1 MSKINQIIPGLVA
14 IFAMFLSTGVWAQ
27 YPGASPDWWPCIQRY
42 IPALSSGVFW
52 TGEIV
57 AVTVEE
63 IDPRFMSLA
72 EKVTGRNLSS
82 EQAFVAIDT
91 FLDEQD
97 DNKLG
102 TAELLVSAI
111 TEAINT
117 RRDRV
122 VAGLMR
128 YSNRQQTML
137 ARIDEQ
143 EKKIEGIKDDESKRE
158 TLEDLQVRQKWDIRI
173 FEERE
178 RLSSALCE
186 QPVVLEQKYF
196 ALGKHITAYLEKT
209 KKVQEDNK

>member
-1 MSKINQIIPGLVA
+1 MSKIDQTIPGLVA

-27 YPGASPDWWPCIQRY
+27 YPGASPDWWPCVQRY
-42 IPALSSGVFW
+42 VPALSSGIFW
-52 TGEIV
+52 TGELAV
-57 AVTVEE
+57 VTVEE

-72 EKVTGRNLSS
+72 EKVTDRNLSS

-91 FLDEQD
+91 FLNEQD

-102 TAELLVSAI
+102 AAELLVSAI
-111 TEAINT
+111 TEAINIQ
-117 RRDRV
+117 RDRV
-122 VAGLMR
+122 IAGIKR

-143 EKKIEGIKDDESKRE
+143 VTKMERIKDDESKRE
-158 TLEDLQVRQKWDIRI
+158 TLKDLQVRQKWDVRI

-178 RLSSALCE
+178 KLSSALCE
-186 QPVVLEQKYF
+186 QPVVLEQKFF
-196 ALGKHITAYLEKT
+196 ALGKHITAYMEKT

>member
-1 MSKINQIIPGLVA
+1 MRRPIGGRVSNGYV
-14 IFAMFLSTGVWAQ
+14 
-27 YPGASPDWWPCIQRY
+27 
-42 IPALSSGVFW
+42 PALSSGVFW
-52 TGEIV
+52 TGELA

-72 EKVTGRNLSS
+72 EKVTGRDLSS

-91 FLDEQD
+91 FLNEQG

-128 YSNRQQTML
+128 YSNRQQTIL
-137 ARIDEQ
+137 TRIDAQ
-143 EKKIEGIKDDESKRE
+143 AKKIEGIKDDESKRE

-178 RLSSALCE
+178 KLSSALCE
-186 QPVVLEQKYF
+186 QPVVLGTEIFCPRQAYYGIS
-196 ALGKHITAYLEKT
+196 GKNEKSSGR
-209 KKVQEDNK
+209 